1 MRKLLLTLFVAVL
14 TSNCFAYYQ
23 AQQGRWISRDPLGE
37 PVTMLKSYTQLK
49 GDARILSDVLP
60 YLMAEISDYRFVDSN
75 PVNYYDYLGLQ
86 QASGNPCKTPAK
98 CLECMVYA
106 EARGTSD
113 ACHMAVAWAIHNRT
127 TKSKDYCAV
136 VSEGNGKQFN
146 GYTTSN
152 YKNCC
157 NNCVPAKD
165 QSDLQKTK
173 TALKTPL
180 KAPDPTNGAAFFH
193 DTSIGTPGWIKKRI
207 ASGKMSEVKIPG
219 CSKFR
224 FYKVNP

>member
-1 MRKLLLTLFVAVL
+1 
-14 TSNCFAYYQ
+14 
-23 AQQGRWISRDPLGE
+23 
-37 PVTMLKSYTQLK
+37 
-49 GDARILSDVLP
+49 
-60 YLMAEISDYRFVDSN
+60 
-75 PVNYYDYLGLQ
+75 
-86 QASGNPCKTPAK
+86 
-98 CLECMVYA
+98 MVYA

-180 KAPDPTNGAAFFH
+180 KAPDPTNGGVILPRH
-193 DTSIGTPGWIKKRI
+193 KHSNSCWIKKRI
-207 ASGKMSEVKIPG
+207 ASGK
-219 CSKFR
+219 
-224 FYKVNP
+224 